1 MHSVVKEVSD
11 IMYTRLEYEGETL
24 VSTTF
29 VCDVMSE
36 GMGVKYQLLC
46 ML

>member
-11 IMYTRLEYEGETL
+11 VMHTRLECAGETL

-29 VCDVMSE
+29 MCDVMSE